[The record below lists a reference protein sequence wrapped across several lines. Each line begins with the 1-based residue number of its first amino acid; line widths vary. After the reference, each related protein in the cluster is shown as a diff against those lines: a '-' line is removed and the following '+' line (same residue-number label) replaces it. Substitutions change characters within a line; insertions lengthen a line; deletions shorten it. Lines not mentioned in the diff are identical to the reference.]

1 MSARRSSSSR
11 QSTPN
16 KTSTTSRVYNDN
28 NDVEDEVVY
37 DDSANEGTAEANAN
51 ANAADADADTTQA
64 LTPVQLVNQRF
75 ESINAKILELTG
87 ALKNLQGFVKT
98 VHKECQKVAK
108 TSSGKKSRADRQNAA
123 NGGAKKAPSGFAKP
137 TELSP
142 ALCTFLDVPEGTH
155 LARTDV
161 TRRLNAYIKEHKLQA
176 EEDKRNIQPDTNMKS
191 ILNMEEGD
199 KLTFFNLQSYIKH
212 NFVR

>member
-1 MSARRSSSSR
+1 MSARRSSSSTSSR
-11 QSTPN
+11 Q
-16 KTSTTSRVYNDN
+16 TSSRVYNDN
-28 NDVEDEVVY
+28 NVEDEVVY
-37 DDSANEGTAEANAN
+37 DDTANEAASAEAESSSDSAN
-51 ANAADADADTTQA
+51 
-64 LTPVQLVNQRF
+64 LTPAQLVNSRF
-75 ESINAKILELTG
+75 ESINAKIQELTG

-108 TSSGKKSRADRQNAA
+108 AGAGKKSRDRLNAA

-142 ALCTFLDVPEGTH
+142 ALCAFLDVPEGTH

-161 TRRLNAYIKEHKLQA
+161 TRRLNAYIKEHQLQA
-176 EEDKRNIQPDTNMKS
+176 EEDKRNIKPDNKMKS